1 MKKIYSL
8 LIVIIFLFTLSSCGG
23 SEVEPNEGK
32 VIFEFPKE
40 YLQYL
45 PYVEGEVPNFVLEF
59 EGNINTVI
67 SASLSNRKFFSKN
80 DDFVFSEIVSKL
92 LSEYADTVT
101 VKDRTTVRLISEE
114 EQFETRMNKLV
125 EDKNGELK
133 QESQIMKVEDEKIF
147 NEIAFLNLKNG
158 LTLSIEYRRFVSK
171 FDGELKTYY
180 SWRYSTPLN
189 MVLHYPVMLHLNKAG
204 EKEFL
209 IVPLPSTVEYH
220 LSVSSQLPLEKLLED
235 KYFEPNFRRFFYP
248 DWSDDPTYNEEF
260 DLVANINKVKDYYKG
275 ATFNGKE
282 ENDIFSFTYLGYS
295 FKVTF
300 ENEFF
305 QIDIIED

>member
-8 LIVIIFLFTLSSCGG
+8 ILVFISLFALSSCGG

-32 VIFEFPKE
+32 IVFEFPQE

-45 PYVEGEVPNFVLEF
+45 PYEEGKVPNFVLEF

-80 DDFVFSEIVSKL
+80 DDFTFSEIVSDL
-92 LSEYADTVT
+92 LTKYKVSMQ
-101 VKDRTTVRLISEE
+101 VRLISEE

-133 QESQIMKVEDEKIF
+133 QESQIMKVEDGKIF
-147 NEIAFLNLKNG
+147 NEIAFLSVEKG
-158 LTLSIEYRRFVSK
+158 LTLSIEYRRFDSR
-171 FDGELKTYY
+171 FEGELKTYY
-180 SWRYSTPLN
+180 AWRYSTPLN
-189 MVLHYPVMLHLNKAG
+189 MVLHYPVMLHLNEAG

-235 KYFEPNFRRFFYP
+235 KYFEPNFRRFYYP
-248 DWSDDPTYNEEF
+248 DWSDDPTDNEEF
-260 DLVANINKVKDYYKG
+260 DLDANIKQVKDYYLNISD
-275 ATFNGKE
+275 FNAKE
-282 ENDIFSFTYLGYS
+282 ENGVFSFTYLGYS
-295 FKVTF
+295 FKVIF
-300 ENEFF
+300 ESEYF
-305 QIDIIED
+305 QIDIID